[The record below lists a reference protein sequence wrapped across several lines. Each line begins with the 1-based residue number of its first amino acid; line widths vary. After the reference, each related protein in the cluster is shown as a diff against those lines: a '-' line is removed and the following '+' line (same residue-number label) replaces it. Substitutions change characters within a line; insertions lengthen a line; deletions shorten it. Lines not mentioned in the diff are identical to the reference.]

1 MAIRKRYA
9 SRVLL
14 TDERDRLLSLCGR
27 DPQHLGDRPSDRDG
41 RAAPPVLTGT
51 ALPHP
56 PVHLGDFDVDE
67 QRDAC

>member
-1 MAIRKRYA
+1 MDELR
-9 SRVLL
+9 STSETVHPTGMGGLL
-14 TDERDRLLSLCGR
+14 
-27 DPQHLGDRPSDRDG
+27 
-41 RAAPPVLTGT
+41 PPVLTGT